1 MSETTAG
8 SPELSPEE
16 IAPFI
21 VIVVVTL
28 IIVYFFYWL
37 LSNSIMIVRHAE
49 VMIVERWGKYHTTL
63 KPGLHWLWP
72 FMDSPR
78 QIKWRYMDCLN
89 NSSSAS
95 IVVIH
100 TNHVD
105 MREHLIDFG
114 KQHVITHDTVEMNI
128 DALVYFRIT
137 DPRLAVLEVA
147 NLPDAIELLTQATL
161 RNIIAT
167 MTLDDTFSSRE
178 KLNQELLF
186 KMRPD
191 AERWGVV
198 VTRVEIFDIQPSRE
212 IKYAMESQ
220 IKAER
225 QRRAMVLSADGKRQ
239 AEIIASRGQAAAKVY
254 EAVGDAAK
262 YVNEATGAAQ
272 AKVYTAE
279 AEAAEIEL
287 IKDKVGD
294 ECRAVDYISAVQWL
308 RTLEGMTR
316 NGADNNVVLLPV
328 ETIDGINSMIQNSD
342 PRSLVK

>member
-1 MSETTAG
+1 MSTSA
-8 SPELSPEE
+8 ELSGAE

-21 VIVVVTL
+21 VIVLVTFL
-28 IIVYFFYWL
+28 GIYFFYWL
-37 LSNSIMIVRHAE
+37 FSNSLFIVRHAE

-72 FMDSPR
+72 VMDSPR
-78 QIKWRYMDCLN
+78 QVKWRYMDVLN
-89 NSSSAS
+89 NNATAQ
-95 IVVIH
+95 IVTVH

-114 KQHVITHDTVEMNI
+114 KQHVITHDTVEMYI

-161 RNIIAT
+161 RNIIAS

-178 KLNQELLF
+178 KLNQELLY

-198 VTRVEIFDIQPSRE
+198 ITRVEIFDIQPGE
-212 IKYAMESQ
+212 EVKTAMESQ

-225 QRRAMVLSADGKRQ
+225 KRRAMVLSADGKRQ
-239 AEIIASRGQAAAKVY
+239 AEIIASRGLAAARVY

-262 YVNEATGAAQ
+262 FVNEATGEAE
-272 AKVYTAE
+272 AKVFTAE
-279 AEAAEIEL
+279 AEAAEITL

-294 ECRAVDYISAVQWL
+294 ECRAVDYISAIQWL
-308 RTLEGMTR
+308 KTLEGMTK
-316 NGADNNVVLLPV
+316 NGADNHVILLPV
-328 ETIDGINSMIQNSD
+328 ETIDGINDIMKATKIE
-342 PRSLVK
+342 

>member
-1 MSETTAG
+1 MSTSA
-8 SPELSPEE
+8 ELSGAE

-21 VIVVVTL
+21 VIVVVTFL
-28 IIVYFFYWL
+28 GIYFFYWL
-37 LSNSIMIVRHAE
+37 FSNSLFIVRHAE

-72 FMDSPR
+72 VMDSPR
-78 QIKWRYMDCLN
+78 QVKWRYMDVLN
-89 NSSSAS
+89 NNATAQ
-95 IVVIH
+95 IVTVH

-114 KQHVITHDTVEMNI
+114 KQHVITHDTVEMYI

-147 NLPDAIELLTQATL
+147 NLPDAVELLTQATL
-161 RNIIAT
+161 RNIIAS

-178 KLNQELLF
+178 KLNQELLY

-198 VTRVEIFDIQPSRE
+198 ITRVEIFDIQPGE
-212 IKYAMESQ
+212 EVKTAMESQ

-225 QRRAMVLSADGKRQ
+225 KRRAMVLSADGKRQ
-239 AEIIASRGQAAAKVY
+239 AEIIASRGLAAARVY

-262 YVNEATGAAQ
+262 FVNEATGEAEAN
-272 AKVYTAE
+272 VFTAE
-279 AEAAEIEL
+279 AEAAEITL

-294 ECRAVDYISAVQWL
+294 ECRAVDYISAIQWL
-308 RTLEGMTR
+308 KTLEGMSK
-316 NGADNNVVLLPV
+316 NGADNHVILLPV
-328 ETIDGINSMIQNSD
+328 ETIDGINDIMKATKIE
-342 PRSLVK
+342 

>member
-1 MSETTAG
+1 MSTSA
-8 SPELSPEE
+8 ELSGAE

-21 VIVVVTL
+21 VIVVVTFL
-28 IIVYFFYWL
+28 GIYFFYWL
-37 LSNSIMIVRHAE
+37 FSNSLFIVRHAE

-72 FMDSPR
+72 VMDSPR
-78 QIKWRYMDCLN
+78 QVKWRYMDVLN
-89 NSSSAS
+89 NNATAQ
-95 IVVIH
+95 IVTVH

-114 KQHVITHDTVEMNI
+114 KQHVITHDTVEMYI

-161 RNIIAT
+161 RNIIAS

-178 KLNQELLF
+178 KLNQELLY

-198 VTRVEIFDIQPSRE
+198 ITRVEIFDIQPGE
-212 IKYAMESQ
+212 EVKTAMESQ

-225 QRRAMVLSADGKRQ
+225 KRRAMVLSADGKRQ
-239 AEIIASRGQAAAKVY
+239 AEIIASRGLAAARVY

-262 YVNEATGAAQ
+262 FVNEATGEAEAN
-272 AKVYTAE
+272 VFTAE
-279 AEAAEIEL
+279 AEAAEITL

-294 ECRAVDYISAVQWL
+294 ECRAVDYISAIQWL
-308 RTLEGMTR
+308 KTLEGMSK
-316 NGADNNVVLLPV
+316 NGADNHVILLPV
-328 ETIDGINSMIQNSD
+328 ETIDGINDIMKATKIE
-342 PRSLVK
+342 